1 LSEPRLERRIGVVGA
16 ILLAFN
22 GAVGAGIFALPGTL
36 AADFGSFS
44 PWLFPLVAL
53 GAMLIVWP
61 FTQSV
66 AAFSESG
73 GPATYA
79 RVFGRLPGFEV
90 GWVYYVS
97 RAAAFAAN
105 ANVLTAYVARWWTG
119 ADHGF
124 ARAALLI
131 GVTAIFAA
139 ANIVGVRRSLRLL
152 GGLTVLKA
160 LPLLILALAVLAVT
174 GPSLVPGPLPPLT
187 EVEAGILVV
196 FYAFIGFENVTVP
209 AGETRRPHIALPRA
223 IFTTFAAMTLLY
235 FLVQLAFVAVFPA
248 GSADEKAP
256 LVDLAGWAAGT
267 AGVSVITL
275 TIIAS
280 LAGNLQSNLAC
291 TPRLTYA
298 MSTRGDL
305 PRWFGRIAERFGTPA
320 NSIAFMAVLAGV
332 LALTGSFVILASIS
346 VLSRLISYAVTIAA
360 LPHAPNRR
368 RLTPLHWISGAIGIA
383 VCIWAAAQTD
393 ATAWLTLG
401 VLAGTGLLLYSIASM
416 RRISKR

>member
-1 LSEPRLERRIGVVGA
+1 LSEPKLDRRIGVLGA

-36 AADFGSFS
+36 AADYGSFS

-66 AAFSESG
+66 AAFPESG

-90 GWVYYVS
+90 GWIYYVS

-105 ANVLTAYVARWWTG
+105 ANVLTSYVARWWTG
-119 ADHGF
+119 ADQGLL
-124 ARAALLI
+124 RAAI
-131 GVTAIFAA
+131 IVAVTAIFAA

-160 LPLLILALAVLAVT
+160 LPLFILAVAVLVIT
-174 GPSLVPGPLPPLT
+174 SPSLVPGPPPTLT
-187 EVEAGILVV
+187 KVESGVLVV

-235 FLVQLAFVAVFPA
+235 FLVQLAFVSVFPT

-256 LVDLAGWAAGT
+256 LIDLAGWVAGT
-267 AGVSVITL
+267 AGVSAVTL

-298 MSTRGDL
+298 MSGRGDL
-305 PRWFGRIAERFGTPA
+305 PRWFGGIANKFETPA
-320 NSIAFMAVLAGV
+320 NSIAFMAVLAGL
-332 LALTGSFVILASIS
+332 LALTGSFVVLASIS

-360 LPHAPNRR
+360 LPRAPDRR
-368 RLTPLHWISGAIGIA
+368 RLTPLHWVGGAIGIA
-383 VCIWAAAQTD
+383 MCIWAAAQAD
-393 ATAWLTLG
+393 ATAWITLG
-401 VLAGTGLLLYSIASM
+401 ALAAAGLLLYLVASM
-416 RRISKR
+416 TRRSKG

>member
-1 LSEPRLERRIGVVGA
+1 
-16 ILLAFN
+16 
-22 GAVGAGIFALPGTL
+22 
-36 AADFGSFS
+36 
-44 PWLFPLVAL
+44 
-53 GAMLIVWP
+53 MLIVWP

-66 AAFSESG
+66 AAFPESG

-90 GWVYYVS
+90 GWIYYVS

-105 ANVLTAYVARWWTG
+105 ANVLTSYVARWWTG
-119 ADHGF
+119 ADEGLL
-124 ARAALLI
+124 RAALI
-131 GVTAIFAA
+131 VGVTAIFAA

-152 GGLTVLKA
+152 GGLTILKA
-160 LPLLILALAVLAVT
+160 LPLLVLAIAVLAIT
-174 GPSLVPGPLPPLT
+174 GPSLVPGQLPPLT

-235 FLVQLAFVAVFPA
+235 FLVQLAFVGVFPTGSEDENAPLIDLADWVA
-248 GSADEKAP
+248 GSAGISA
-256 LVDLAGWAAGT
+256 
-267 AGVSVITL
+267 ITL

-305 PRWFGRIAERFGTPA
+305 PRWFGRVAKRFETPA
-320 NSIAFMAVLAGV
+320 NSIAFMAVLAGM

-360 LPHAPNRR
+360 LPRAPDRP
-368 RLTPLHWISGAIGIA
+368 RLTPLHWVSGAIGIA
-383 VCIWAAAQTD
+383 VCIWAAAQAD
-393 ATAWLTLG
+393 VTAWITLG
-401 VLAGTGLLLYSIASM
+401 ALAATGLLLYLVASM
-416 RRISKR
+416 TRRSKG